1 MVCRYLYT
9 NSMYCS
15 DHWYGAHISEQ
26 KCFLFTKMIF
36 DQPSKI
42 TFRNFTNGKFCQA
55 KPQLS
60 SEPDAPL
67 LQVTL
72 DNPYNMR
79 KCLFSSF
86 SPQDSDKAD
95 LDCSLIDPLPPP
107 YIIITNTSKLHHLT
121 SAVLLKSCPVLS
133 KLSDLN
139 QPFTIHC
146 SFDCW
151 VASCAAALQ
160 ENKMDFVKDLEST
173 EEQLGI

>member
-1 MVCRYLYT
+1 
-9 NSMYCS
+9 MYCTLIT
-15 DHWYGAHISEQ
+15 DAHISEQ
-26 KCFLFTKMIF
+26 KCFLFTEMIF

-72 DNPYNMR
+72 DNPSNMR

-107 YIIITNTSKLHHLT
+107 YIIITNTSKLHHQT

-139 QPFTIHC
+139 QPFIVCLIVEWLHVPLL
-146 SFDCW
+146 FRKIKW
-151 VASCAAALQ
+151 ILI
-160 ENKMDFVKDLEST
+160 KMDFVKDLEST
-173 EEQLGI
+173 EKQLGI